1 MGYMKV
7 QSRYFVGHIANYIL
21 PLLALLLLLPK
32 GVLRA
37 SEAHRGEVKGFLPQ
51 LGCFQVDF
59 TQRGVF
65 WNETENYNGT
75 LTKLGNRR
83 WEIVYYTNP
92 PFVVSAE
99 GDYVVLGYVGEKKER
114 LDLREYP
121 NPVLE
126 VLLHLD
132 RPWEIF
138 SVKALGG
145 NRYLLTPKGELGQ
158 YVRKAILETD
168 GAGFVKR
175 LEVYGGR
182 DNYLVF
188 EVLRIKPSCGGNK
201 IGKP

>member
-1 MGYMKV
+1 MV
-7 QSRYFVGHIANYIL
+7 
-21 PLLALLLLLPK
+21 PLFFLSMQ
-32 GVLRA
+32 VVRA
-37 SEAHRGEVKGFLPQ
+37 SEAHLEEIKSFLPP
-51 LGCFQVDF
+51 LRCFEIDF

-75 LTKLGNRR
+75 LTKLENHR
-83 WEIVYYTNP
+83 WEIVYYTDP
-92 PFVVSAE
+92 PFVVSAK
-99 GDYVVLGYVGEKKER
+99 DNYVVLGYVGERKER

-132 RPWEIF
+132 RLQEIF
-138 SVKALGG
+138 SVKPLGG

-168 GAGFVKR
+168 GAGIVRR
-175 LEVYGGR
+175 LEVYGGK

-188 EVLRIKPSCGGNK
+188 EVLRIKLSCGRNK